1 VVWLHVLAAIAWIGG
16 MIFISLVLSPVLRQR
31 PDFPRGEIL
40 QSVGT
45 AMKAIGWIAILIL
58 LFTGLLN
65 FIHLQIQW
73 NTFIGRLLILKLI
86 LVALVVG
93 LSAVHDFLLG
103 PKLAARLRHSSSP
116 VRSVPAH
123 EPWVRWIARINL
135 SLALAIIYLAVLIAR
150 S

>member
-1 VVWLHVLAAIAWIGG
+1 

-40 QSVGT
+40 QSVGM

-103 PKLAARLRHSSSP
+103 PNLAARLRRPSSP
-116 VRSVPAH
+116 GRSGLPL
-123 EPWVRWIARINL
+123 ELWVRWIARINL
-135 SLALAIIYLAVLIAR
+135 TLALAIVYLAVLIAR